1 LIITVSCL
9 IPIAN
14 DRFIFL
20 DKLIIV
26 AGVEEYFVKFR
37 FDKRL
42 KFRFDKRF
50 TQMFLFENCPLYKKN
65 LYNNYLDYWYYKYYP
80 DTKIKIKLINVYS
93 N

>member
-1 LIITVSCL
+1 MIITVSCL

-26 AGVEEYFVKFR
+26 AGVEEYFG
-37 FDKRL
+37 

-50 TQMFLFENCPLYKKN
+50 AQLFLFKNCPPYKKK

-80 DTKIKIKLINVYS
+80 DIKIERRLMNVY
-93 N
+93 NN

>member
-1 LIITVSCL
+1 MIITVSCL

-26 AGVEEYFVKFR
+26 AGVEEYFV
-37 FDKRL
+37 